1 LLSKRANARAGK
13 INVYIWLPII
23 GRDYLRCIKCAKTE
37 TPTTTRERVRVI
49 HLINIVNILQ
59 KIVG

>member
-1 LLSKRANARAGK
+1 M
-13 INVYIWLPII
+13 PII
-23 GRDYLRCIKCAKTE
+23 GRDYLGCIKCAKIE

-49 HLINIVNILQ
+49 HFLNIVNKLQ

>member
-1 LLSKRANARAGK
+1 LLSKRAKARAGK
-13 INVYIWLPII
+13 INVYIWLPSI
-23 GRDYLRCIKCAKTE
+23 GRDYLGRIKCAKTK

-49 HLINIVNILQ
+49 HLLNIVNILQ